1 MNDVLEILIKNGEL
15 DERIIESRT
24 PNYAHLMI
32 DPNVMFDSSSSPL
45 IEPPDT
51 SLLAFSDDYSILSP
65 MQPMQEDHHIDHIDH
80 NGETIDKLLGQAQN
94 NIPLNSMHLPSTTAK
109 YQPMLQESVRE
120 PPSHNLTD
128 FTDIDYMEFPM
139 EIEEPQKE
147 GHCDSSSNSLNNCYG
162 ENDLLDR
169 FANTGKNPSMHRSVD
184 ENHQQLILNSFIEC
198 LSNNNNPICAGN
210 PYLTS
215 NIYGQKSMLGKEQLL
230 VNDPSNITPMDFD
243 NILSFDLQA
252 NDSFDSHNDS
262 YMNNNLLNDD
272 YRMNNGDTIMNCEVD
287 NLLCN
292 I

>member
-15 DERIIESRT
+15 DERTIESRT
-24 PNYAHLMI
+24 PNYSHLMI

-45 IEPPDT
+45 IDPPDN
-51 SLLAFSDDYSILSP
+51 SLLTYPDEYSILSP
-65 MQPMQEDHHIDHIDH
+65 MQPMQEDHHIDH

-94 NIPLNSMHLPSTTAK
+94 NIPLNSMHLPSNTK
-109 YQPMLQESVRE
+109 YQPMLQENVRE

-147 GHCDSSSNSLNNCYG
+147 DHCDSSSNSLNNCYS

-169 FANTGKNPSMHRSVD
+169 FTNTVKSPSMHRSGMD
-184 ENHQQLILNSFIEC
+184 ENHQQLLLNSFIES
-198 LSNNNNPICAGN
+198 LNNNNNPICAGN

-215 NIYGQKSMLGKEQLL
+215 NIYSQKSMLGKEHIL

-252 NDSFDSHNDS
+252 NDSFNE
-262 YMNNNLLNDD
+262 YMNNNPLNNDD
-272 YRMNNGDTIMNCEVD
+272 YRMGNGDTIMNCEVD